1 MSLGLTSVNIIRTV
15 DRAAIDSVK
24 DQIFNN
30 AQQKAALVAKND
42 VMNEARA
49 SFRQNSNPFSS
60 LNIAGAN
67 QDASSSSSSSLDYS
81 SNKQDS
87 KQKEEVKKISLK
99 HKIDLENELQTQSI
113 QENIMLQARKQIG
126 GSAGLMQKLNFM
138 LTQAAIS
145 AYSARA

>member
-1 MSLGLTSVNIIRTV
+1 MSLGLSSVNIIRTV
-15 DRAAIDSVK
+15 DRAAVDSIK
-24 DQIFNN
+24 EQIFNN

-49 SFRQNSNPFSS
+49 SFRQESNPFSS
-60 LNIAGAN
+60 LNISSAN
-67 QDASSSSSSSLDYS
+67 EDSSSSSSSLDYS

-87 KQKEEVKKISLK
+87 KQKEDVKKISLK

-126 GSAGLMQKLNFM
+126 GSANLMQKLNFM
-138 LTQAAIS
+138 QTQAAIS

>member
-67 QDASSSSSSSLDYS
+67 QDASSSSSGLDYS

-87 KQKEEVKKISLK
+87 KQKEDVKKISLK
-99 HKIDLENELQTQSI
+99 HRIDLENELQTQSI

-138 LTQAAIS
+138 QTQAAIS

>member
-81 SNKQDS
+81 SSKQDS

-138 LTQAAIS
+138 QTQAAIS

>member
-1 MSLGLTSVNIIRTV
+1 MSLGLTSVNIIKTV
-15 DRAAIDSVK
+15 DRAAIDSVR

-49 SFRQNSNPFSS
+49 AFRQDSNPFSS
-60 LNIAGAN
+60 LNISAAN
-67 QDASSSSSSSLDYS
+67 QDASSSSSGLDYS

-99 HKIDLENELQTQSI
+99 HKIDLETELQTQSI

-126 GSAGLMQKLNFM
+126 GSANLMQKLNFM
-138 LTQAAIS
+138 QTQAAIS

>member
-15 DRAAIDSVK
+15 DRAAIDSVR

-67 QDASSSSSSSLDYS
+67 QDASSSSSSGLDYS

-87 KQKEEVKKISLK
+87 KQKEDVKKISLK
-99 HKIDLENELQTQSI
+99 HRID

-138 LTQAAIS
+138 QTQAAIS

>member
-1 MSLGLTSVNIIRTV
+1 MSLGLTSVNIVRTV
-15 DRAAIDSVK
+15 DRAAIDSVR

-67 QDASSSSSSSLDYS
+67 QDASSSSSSGLDYS

-87 KQKEEVKKISLK
+87 KQKEDVKKISLK
-99 HKIDLENELQTQSI
+99 HRIDLENELQTQSI

-126 GSAGLMQKLNFM
+126 GSTGLMQKLNFM
-138 LTQAAIS
+138 QTQAAIS